1 MENRSEEFAQQIAGV
16 LRDAGISFKANIAVE
31 GLKADF
37 VVSDRSGDFVIIE
50 AKAWNP
56 TKDNIE
62 RAARQAAL
70 YRAAAKAD
78 KAYVVMNNL
87 ETGNPSEGVLSV
99 SELVEALLSDAG
111 ALRTRSGAV
120 REFQQSERM
129 VFAAMPFSS
138 EYDDTFFVAMS
149 FAAKSVDAVCR
160 RVDLQD
166 FDGDVVPEIKRMIQ
180 SSIAV
185 IADLSDSRPNVLYET
200 GYAHALERPTVHIC
214 STPVDLLPFDVRNW
228 NTLQYKA
235 GQTFAFR
242 DRLGARLK
250 ALLAMPLGRS

>member
-1 MENRSEEFAQQIAGV
+1 MDNRSEEFAQQIAGV
-16 LRDAGISFKANIAVE
+16 LRDAGISFKSNMAVE

-37 VVSDRSGDFVIIE
+37 VVSDRAGDFVIIE
-50 AKAWNP
+50 AKAWDP
-56 TKDNIE
+56 TQANIE

-70 YRAAAKAD
+70 HRAAAKAD

-87 ETGNPSEGVLSV
+87 ETGNPPDGVLSV
-99 SELVEALLSDAG
+99 SGLVEALLSDSG

-120 REFQQSERM
+120 REFQQPERI
-129 VFAAMPFSS
+129 VFAAMPFAS
-138 EYDDTFFVAMS
+138 EYDDIFFIAMTY
-149 FAAKSVDAVCR
+149 AAKCVNAVCR

-166 FDGDVVPEIKRMIQ
+166 FEGDVVPEIKRMIH

-185 IADLSDSRPNVLYET
+185 IADLSESKPNVLYET

-228 NTLQYKA
+228 NTLHYKP

-250 ALLAMPLGRS
+250 VLLSTQHGQS